1 MRNVS
6 NAFTTSVYILFQC
19 IFAFLLTFLYSLY
32 TKFCIGAF
40 NIIAN
45 PDQMEICGK
54 QFKMRF
60 CMCIPLVLDCVSSW
74 WCQNGTVALLCFAI
88 KLCALRWR
96 HTCRIGILAHLACV
110 CVYARLKWYYVMWF
124 YEYPHI
130 AHIIS
135 YLRLT
140 SIKLMSINWFQLCT
154 WAKNHRKLIGYWYN
168 FFLFST
174 NRNKVFCFPNEEKKY
189 GTLEFFCKKLL
200 ILNYALNVHVNA
212 HNQIKIFWSIM

>member
-6 NAFTTSVYILFQC
+6 NAFTTSVYILYQC
-19 IFAFLLTFLYSLY
+19 IFAFLLTFLHSLY

-40 NIIAN
+40 NVIAN

-60 CMCIPLVLDCVSSW
+60 CMCIPLVLDCVLSW
-74 WCQNGTVALLCFAI
+74 WCKNGTVALLFYKAM
-88 KLCALRWR
+88 CATMTTHMQNR
-96 HTCRIGILAHLACV
+96 HIGTFSVCV

-140 SIKLMSINWFQLCT
+140 SIKLMSINLFQLCT
-154 WAKNHRKLIGYWYN
+154 WAKTHRKLIGY
-168 FFLFST
+168 
-174 NRNKVFCFPNEEKKY
+174 
-189 GTLEFFCKKLL
+189 G
-200 ILNYALNVHVNA
+200 
-212 HNQIKIFWSIM
+212 